1 MNDLLHNYRMSR
13 TMGIVVLLGLF
24 MFGTLPIMIIAYCYL
39 ALVLII
45 HTWVKIG
52 FSKKVKSS
60 LTVIYGFMLAFQITF
75 VTLTVFPMHN
85 INLLYYPAKIFAV
98 VLFSIPFLV
107 ERFITVS
114 NGAEFYMPTVES
126 VTAIS
131 FEELRDNTKR
141 IRSMMQSVSN
151 MNQKISIDHVKTVL
165 EDIPRHSSV
174 RYINQGTLT
183 QYYFD
188 AAKKSLDDEHMYL
201 VVSNTGS
208 PASEIISA
216 FTQKQFNHVS
226 LSFDRALDTIISYNG
241 GDNIYP
247 PGMNAETLEFF
258 HQKSDASVL
267 IYSLPATVEQKQFLI
282 DKIAEIN
289 HNGSAYNL
297 LGLVAKH
304 SYKPNI
310 MFCSQFVYKMLKLA
324 GLEFFDKKDGEVRP
338 TDFIEL
344 DYYKKLDFEYEITF

>member
-1 MNDLLHNYRMSR
+1 MA
-13 TMGIVVLLGLF
+13 IQ
-24 MFGTLPIMIIAYCYL
+24 IAF
-39 ALVLII
+39 I
-45 HTWVKIG
+45 
-52 FSKKVKSS
+52 
-60 LTVIYGFMLAFQITF
+60 
-75 VTLTVFPMHN
+75 TLTVFPMHN
-85 INLLYYPAKIFAV
+85 INLMYYPAKVFAV
-98 VLFSIPFLV
+98 ILFCTPFFV
-107 ERFITVS
+107 ERFITVN
-114 NGAEFYMPTVES
+114 NGAEFYMPTVED

-151 MNQKISIDHVKTVL
+151 MKRSVSIDHVKTVL

-183 QYYFD
+183 DYYFD
-188 AAKKSLDDEHMYL
+188 AAKASLDDNHIYL

-226 LSFDRALDTIISYNG
+226 LSFDRNLDTIISYNG

-247 PGMNAETLEFF
+247 PGMNAETLDFF
-258 HQKSDASVL
+258 HQKDDASVL
-267 IYSLPATVEQKQFLI
+267 VYSLPVTREKKQFLI

-289 HNGSAYNL
+289 RSGSAYNL
-297 LGLVAKH
+297 IGLVVKH

-324 GLEFFDKKDGEVRP
+324 ELEFFEKQDGEVRP